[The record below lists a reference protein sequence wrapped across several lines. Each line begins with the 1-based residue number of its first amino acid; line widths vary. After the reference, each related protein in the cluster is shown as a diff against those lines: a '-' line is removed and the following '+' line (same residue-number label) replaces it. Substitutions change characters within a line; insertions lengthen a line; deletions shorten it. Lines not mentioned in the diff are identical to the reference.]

1 MTPSTPLT
9 LFITRRIKPTHHAEF
24 HQWIRHGEAL
34 ASQASG
40 FLGSGLLQPPAGDD
54 NWQILFRFT
63 DQHSLERWA
72 ASPERQAW
80 LSEGA
85 GLIQHS
91 HVHCAEG
98 LDHWFGLRTPPR
110 WKQAVMIWLVFF
122 PVSLCFS
129 LLLGDTLAT
138 LPVVLRVLCST
149 LLLTPVMVFL
159 FIPLSSRLLHNWL
172 QSGPRQ
178 HSPLHAE
185 PASSAAGHMQCGT
198 DQALT

>member
-9 LFITRRIKPTHHAEF
+9 LLISRRINPARHADF
-24 HQWIRHGEAL
+24 HLWIRRGEAL
-34 ASQASG
+34 ASQAHG

-54 NWQILFRFT
+54 NWQILFRFV
-63 DQHSLERWA
+63 DQASLEHWA

-80 LSEGA
+80 LAEGA

-91 HVHCAEG
+91 HVHCAAG
-98 LDHWFGLRTPPR
+98 LDNWFGLKTPPR
-110 WKQAVMIWLVFF
+110 WKQAIMIWLVFF

-159 FIPLSSRLLHNWL
+159 FIPLSSRLLRNWL
-172 QSGPRQ
+172 QASPSRSGQ
-178 HSPLHAE
+178 LHGE
-185 PASSAAGHMQCGT
+185 P
-198 DQALT
+198 